1 MIKNTQKSNKI
12 LLFFRRIILSL
23 VTIFCVLNSL
33 TNPVWAVSYNNRSLL
48 DNDFSGQDMRGDS
61 FDHANLRGSD
71 FSNANLQGVR
81 FFSANLE
88 SANFSGA
95 DLRQRI

>member
-1 MIKNTQKSNKI
+1 MTNNSEKQNNFI
-12 LLFFRRIILSL
+12 LFFRKIIISL

-61 FDHANLRGSD
+61 FDHA
-71 FSNANLQGVR
+71 
-81 FFSANLE
+81 
-88 SANFSGA
+88 
-95 DLRQRI
+95 